1 MSPAWRERVQRFFL
15 KKEIPQN
22 YQILVL
28 LSKPSK
34 KTYRYGISFFGRN
47 FEKGRRGY
55 VPAEGGRFSLCLG
68 DFTLPLQVI
77 FIPNKDH
84 RFTTIHQIYTTL
96 FFQLF

>member
-1 MSPAWRERVQRFFL
+1 MKTVR
-15 KKEIPQN
+15 
-22 YQILVL
+22 
-28 LSKPSK
+28 

-47 FEKGRRGY
+47 FKKGRRGY

-68 DFTLPLQVI
+68 DLTLPLQVI